1 MEFNI
6 LSSHRFYYSLRTR
19 QNSPSQTLTRTMQ
32 GDINAAIR
40 PMMDGQTTVTPW
52 SWWWQVRGQK
62 CWNPQVSLSRSKPAL
77 KHSLYFTA
85 VEENVS
91 DMFNWFLFLLGEHT
105 KPSLSAQP
113 SPVVTSGGNVT
124 LQCDSRQRHDRF
136 VLIKEGPEKLS
147 WTLDSQY
154 NFSDRQ
160 YQALFFVGPVTS
172 NQRWTFRCYSFDRNR
187 SLVWSEPSDPLELL
201 VSGEEPNTFHRIVLR
216 GYWYRGRPWCV
227 VYVRR

>member
-1 MEFNI
+1 
-6 LSSHRFYYSLRTR
+6 
-19 QNSPSQTLTRTMQ
+19 MQ

-40 PMMDGQTTVTPW
+40 PMTDGQTTVTPW

-62 CWNPQVSLSRSKPAL
+62 CWNPQVSLSISEPAL

-85 VEENVS
+85 LEENDS
-91 DMFNWFLFLLGEHT
+91 DMFNWSLFLLGEHT

-201 VSGEEPNTFHRIVLR
+201 VSGEEPDTFLRIVLR
-216 GYWYRGRPWCV
+216 GYWCRERPWCV